1 VRLRRL
7 PPRLANRVALVL
19 GGAFISAVC
28 YTATIK
34 ADLGL
39 GPLFAV
45 QQGVS
50 EHLGISLGRAVMVV
64 GGTLCVIA
72 ALMRMWPGPGTVSLP
87 FIMGV
92 MVDTVLPHMPDLNGR
107 ALRLIVVAVASWCMC
122 LGGAMVIRARVGAAA
137 PDLCMLALSE
147 RTGRTN
153 RSVRLAMEL
162 SWLVMGWLLGGTI
175 GVGTVMT
182 GLLIGPALHFW
193 IELLHSEEPVHEH
206 VMV

>member
-1 VRLRRL
+1 VARL
-7 PPRLANRVALVL
+7 PQRIPNRVALVL

-45 QQGVS
+45 QEGVS
-50 EHLGISLGRAVMVV
+50 EHLDISLGRAVMVV

-72 ALMRMWPGPGTVSLP
+72 ALLRRFPGPGTVSLP

-92 MVDTVLPHMPDLNGR
+92 MVDTVLPQMPDINGL
-107 ALRLIVVAVASWCMC
+107 ALRLIVVAIASWFMC
-122 LGGAMVIRARVGAAA
+122 LGGAMVIRAHVGAAA

-147 RTGRTN
+147 RTGRSN
-153 RSVRLAMEL
+153 RSVRLALEV
-162 SWLVMGWLLGGTI
+162 SWLALGWLLGGTI

-193 IELLHSEEPVHEH
+193 IELLHSETPQHEH
-206 VMV
+206 VVV

>member
-1 VRLRRL
+1 M
-7 PPRLANRVALVL
+7 RLAKRGALVL

-45 QQGVS
+45 QGGVS
-50 EHLGISLGRAVMVV
+50 EHLGISVGQAVMVV
-64 GGTLCVIA
+64 GGTLCLIA
-72 ALMRMWPGPGTVSLP
+72 ALLRTWPGPGTVSLP

-92 MVDTVLPHMPDLNGR
+92 MVDTVLPHMPGINGLAVR
-107 ALRLIVVAVASWCMC
+107 VVVVIIASWFMC

-137 PDLCMLALSE
+137 PDLCMLALSA

-153 RSVRLAMEL
+153 RTVRLALEG
-162 SWLVMGWLLGGTI
+162 SWLVLGWLLGGTI
-175 GVGTVMT
+175 GLGTVIT

-193 IELLHSEEPVHEH
+193 IQLLHSEAPAREH
-206 VMV
+206 VVV